1 MTAPTP
7 APVSLRDRL
16 QPWLDRAFVA
26 LHSLL
31 PTHALSW
38 LMFKLTR
45 IEHPGFKNAFI
56 RIFLKLYPT
65 IDLDESEFGQVQS
78 YRTFN
83 HFFTRALLPAAR
95 LVDAN
100 PAILVSPVD
109 GAVSRHGPIVDGTMI
124 QAKGYDYSVTELL
137 HGSKTAALFH
147 RGSFATIYLAPFNYH
162 RIHMPASGRL
172 REWGYVPGRLFSVS
186 TQAVR
191 TIPKVFSRNERVY
204 AVWETEHGP
213 LAMILVG
220 ALFVG
225 SIETVWTGMLTPPH
239 GQKAGAYV
247 PATPVNL
254 AKGQEMGRFNMGS
267 TVILLAAPG
276 MVAWH
281 KRLAPHVPLRMG
293 EALGALTKV
302 R

>member
-1 MTAPTP
+1 MTDMTF
-7 APVSLRDRL
+7 RERL
-16 QPWLDRAFVA
+16 QPWIDRAFVA

-31 PTHALSW
+31 PTHALST
-38 LMFKLTR
+38 LMFHLTR
-45 IEHPGFKNAFI
+45 VQNAGFKNAFI
-56 RIFLKLYPT
+56 RVFMKLYR
-65 IDLDESEFGQVQS
+65 IDLDEAELGQVQS
-78 YRTFN
+78 YRDFN
-83 HFFTRALLPAAR
+83 HFFTRALKPGARTVVADPAVLA
-95 LVDAN
+95 
-100 PAILVSPVD
+100 SPVD

-124 QAKGYDYSVTELL
+124 QAKGYDYSVSELL

-147 RGSFATIYLAPFNYH
+147 KGSFCTLYLAPFNYH
-162 RIHMPASGRL
+162 RIHMPAAGRM

-204 AVWETEHGP
+204 AIWETEQGP

-225 SIETVWTGMLTPPH
+225 SIETVWNGLITPPH

-247 PATPVNL
+247 PATPVHL

-276 MVAWH
+276 MVGWSRH
-281 KRLAPHVPLRMG
+281 LAPHVPVRMG
-293 EALGALTKV
+293 EALGTLAKV